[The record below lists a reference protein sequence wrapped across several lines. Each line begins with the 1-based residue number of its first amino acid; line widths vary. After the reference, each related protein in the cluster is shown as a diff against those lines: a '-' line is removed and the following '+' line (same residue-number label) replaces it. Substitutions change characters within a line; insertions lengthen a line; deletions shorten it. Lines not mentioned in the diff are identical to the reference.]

1 MSSDLDEQRL
11 TSAPEAPGAPPLAP
25 REFARW
31 AWRQL
36 TSMRTALVLLFL
48 LALASVPGSVV
59 PQEAVDSVR
68 AAQWRQQHHT
78 LAPIYEKLGLFSV
91 YDSVW
96 FSAIYL
102 LLMVSLVG
110 CILPRTKVYWR
121 ALRAQPPAAP
131 RNLARLPEHRSFET
145 EESPEAVLERARG
158 ALRGYRVVSTSPTT
172 GEGSVAAER
181 GKLREAGNLLFHL
194 SVLVVLVGFAGGSLF
209 GY

>member
-1 MSSDLDEQRL
+1 MSADLDEQRL

-59 PQEAVDSVR
+59 PQEAVDAVR
-68 AAQWRQQHHT
+68 AAQWRQQHST
-78 LAPIYEKLGLFSV
+78 LAPIYDKLGLFSV

-110 CILPRTKVYWR
+110 
-121 ALRAQPPAAP
+121 
-131 RNLARLPEHRSFET
+131 
-145 EESPEAVLERARG
+145 
-158 ALRGYRVVSTSPTT
+158 
-172 GEGSVAAER
+172 
-181 GKLREAGNLLFHL
+181 
-194 SVLVVLVGFAGGSLF
+194 
-209 GY
+209 